1 MTAEDL
7 IIILKQLPP
16 DTEVLMETDNG
27 DLISPCYADSAVE
40 EMENDE
46 GGIDIIYVL
55 CPCYCGM
62 EDLEDVHEESFE
74 LQILENVN

>member
-16 DTEVLMETDNG
+16 DTEILMEMENG
-27 DLISPCYADSAVE
+27 DVISPCFADSGVE
-40 EMENDE
+40 EMSDGLGE
-46 GGIDIIYVL
+46 IDLVYVM
-55 CPCYCGM
+55 CPCHCGM
-62 EDLEDVHEESFE
+62 EDLHEESFE